1 MKYKLID
8 LKDKTFFKNVLIM
21 ATGTVGAQVIIV
33 LLAPIITRLYGPE
46 AYGLVGVFNSIIA
59 VIGPVAALTYPI
71 AIVLPKRDK
80 EAKNILKLSL
90 LISVL
95 MSVFIGIILLL
106 FNQSIVK
113 IFNLYDIASFIYL
126 IPLVILLT
134 GFMQS
139 LEQWLIRKQQFKSI
153 SNATLYSTLFIQG
166 GKVSIGLFYPLG
178 WILIVLTTIGNG
190 IKALLLWISI
200 KEFKFSLN
208 FIIKFKF
215 NFRKLR
221 VIARKYYDFPTY
233 RAPESFISTV
243 SLNLP
248 VLLLSSFFGP
258 IAVGYYT
265 IGRTVLA
272 LPSNLIGKAIGDVFY
287 PQASQIA
294 NKGESIT
301 KLIIKTTLLLALVG
315 AIPFGIIVIFGP
327 WIFSFVFGAEWFKAG
342 EYARWMAL
350 WVFFGFINKPS
361 VKSLPILNAQFFQ
374 LKFTIFMLIIRSI
387 ALISGYY
394 LLNNDIAAI
403 ALFAIA
409 GGILNIILILL
420 TIKISNDFPKRQRL

>member
-1 MKYKLID
+1 MIHKLLS

-90 LISVL
+90 LISIF

-126 IPLVILLT
+126 IPLVILLS

-139 LEQWLIRKQQFKSI
+139 LEQWLIRNQKFKSI

-166 GKVSIGLFYPLG
+166 SKVSIGLFYPFG

-190 IKALLLWISI
+190 IKALMLWISI

-208 FIIKFKF
+208 FIIKVKF

-221 VIARKYYDFPTY
+221 VIARKYFDFPTY

-327 WIFSFVFGAEWFKAG
+327 WIFSFVFGAEWYKAG

-394 LLNNDIAAI
+394 LLNSDIAAI
-403 ALFAIA
+403 ALFGIA

-420 TIKISNDFPKRQRL
+420 TIKISIDFQKRQR